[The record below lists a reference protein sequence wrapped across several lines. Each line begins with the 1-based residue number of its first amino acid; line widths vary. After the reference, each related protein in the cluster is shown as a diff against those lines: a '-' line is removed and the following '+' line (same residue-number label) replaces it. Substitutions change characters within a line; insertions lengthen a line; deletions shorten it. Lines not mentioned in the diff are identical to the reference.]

1 MYKNTKS
8 SHKFVQKA
16 IVPRAALPNTVFT
29 EEECSFSFKFSRNVK
44 PNLKIQNPHIYIIP
58 TYNIGETITQ
68 LLQKHNSIFA
78 IALPFRFDNYHITF
92 YANTTN
98 TFQSTHFQYKQSI

>member
-44 PNLKIQNPHIYIIP
+44 PNLKIQNPHLHHFHLQYRGNNHA
-58 TYNIGETITQ
+58 TVAKTQ
-68 LLQKHNSIFA
+68 FHPRHRTSLLF
-78 IALPFRFDNYHITF
+78 
-92 YANTTN
+92 
-98 TFQSTHFQYKQSI
+98 